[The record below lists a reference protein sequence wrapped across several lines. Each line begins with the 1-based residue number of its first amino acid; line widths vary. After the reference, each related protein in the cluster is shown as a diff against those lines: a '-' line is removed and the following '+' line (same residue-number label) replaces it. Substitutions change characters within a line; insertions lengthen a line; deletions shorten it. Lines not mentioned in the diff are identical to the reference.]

1 MRTRGLLAPAVGIAL
16 VAFYC
21 VLGLRVLEPDAV
33 YSGDIGV
40 KFVQARA
47 LASHH
52 FTSLAIRYPGEVIDA
67 ERLFFP
73 MRPPF
78 VMTTG
83 GEVQAIFSPAA
94 ALIQA
99 AAVSVTGIAGL
110 IVISLVSSAVVLWAA
125 ARMAER
131 RDRVAVLLALGLGS
145 PLWFFAVS
153 GWEHAPAIAFSS
165 AAFAV
170 ALCPARRA
178 VDPLVSIFRSSPSLR
193 STEA

>member
-78 VMTTG
+78 VMTT
-83 GEVQAIFSPAA
+83 
-94 ALIQA
+94 
-99 AAVSVTGIAGL
+99 
-110 IVISLVSSAVVLWAA
+110 VISW
-125 ARMAER
+125 
-131 RDRVAVLLALGLGS
+131 
-145 PLWFFAVS
+145 
-153 GWEHAPAIAFSS
+153 
-165 AAFAV
+165 
-170 ALCPARRA
+170 
-178 VDPLVSIFRSSPSLR
+178 
-193 STEA
+193 